1 MSTINVKDT
10 FFQQKTYDKIKP
22 GRERVRTLEKEV
34 RILKKKYSEYESQ
47 ITLWKSHQVSR
58 KMD

>member
-10 FFQQKTYDKIKP
+10 FFQQETYDKIKP

-34 RILKKKYSEYESQ
+34 ESQ
-47 ITLWKSHQVSR
+47 ITFRKNHQVS
-58 KMD
+58 